1 DDVES
6 IPKVEKKTVI
16 PTITNKEFVKP
27 ETPVRSYPNSHKHM
41 VPRAVLMKTGLKT
54 VNNARPV
61 NTVRPSY
68 TAHPKSIV
76 LCARPRTHFQN
87 QAQSTIQRP
96 FYKRTSLTKRPN
108 NQNINTGRQIVN
120 TVRQN
125 VNTVRA
131 RGFNVVKP
139 SSC

>member
-1 DDVES
+1 
-6 IPKVEKKTVI
+6 
-16 PTITNKEFVKP
+16 
-27 ETPVRSYPNSHKHM
+27 M

-61 NTVRPSY
+61 NTVRSVNTARPFSTARAFNTVRPSY

-87 QAQSTIQRP
+87 QAQSTVQRP
-96 FYKRTSLTKRPN
+96 FYKRTALTKRSN
-108 NQNINTGRQIVN
+108 NQNINTGRQTVN

-125 VNTVRA
+125 VIEET
-131 RGFNVVKP
+131 GQGEF
-139 SSC
+139 